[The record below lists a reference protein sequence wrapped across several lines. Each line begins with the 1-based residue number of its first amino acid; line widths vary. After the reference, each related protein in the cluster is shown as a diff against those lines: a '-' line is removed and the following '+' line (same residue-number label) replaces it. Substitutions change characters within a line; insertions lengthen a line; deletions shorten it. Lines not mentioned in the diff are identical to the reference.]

1 MKQTITASV
10 SIGKSAIV
18 TRGQVLRVSLDS
30 YVFDDGDMLVM
41 PQVNFQLTYQQAQA
55 FSEMLSRGLFE
66 YTEQGGSGDYWI
78 YASELGSSEISLDVD
93 GETVVKNILED
104 TTEPIDYKG
113 SNRVGEMYGD
123 ND

>member
-1 MKQTITASV
+1 MKQSVTASV
-10 SIGKSAIV
+10 SISKSVFSQREQA
-18 TRGQVLRVSLDS
+18 LRVTLDT
-30 YVFDDGDMLVM
+30 YVHHDGDMLVM
-41 PQVNFQLTYQQAQA
+41 PQVCFLLTYQQAQA

-66 YTEQGGSGDYWI
+66 YTEQGGDGDYWI